1 MLTCRKILLES
12 YKKKVKSK
20 HNFEILKFVMIYN
33 LEGHDRFCLM
43 NQNVIFIKGGVIKE
57 NKLLFLLIKVAPKS
71 I

>member
-43 NQNVIFIKGGVIKE
+43 NQNVIFIKGGGYKRKQAIIFI
-57 NKLLFLLIKVAPKS
+57 N
-71 I
+71 

>member
-43 NQNVIFIKGGVIKE
+43 NQNVIFIKGG
-57 NKLLFLLIKVAPKS
+57 L
-71 I
+71 